1 MAGYWKRPDETAM
14 VMRDGWLLTGDVGV
28 VDADGFV
35 RIVDRKKDMIVVSG
49 FNVYPNEVEDVLVAH
64 PGVLEAA
71 VIGEPDPATG
81 EAVRAFVVRRDP
93 SLTEDDLRR
102 HCRAHLTAY
111 KIPKGVAFRED
122 LPKSTVG
129 KILRKDLRS
138 VATKG

>member
-1 MAGYWKRPDETAM
+1 MAGYWKRPDETAK

-28 VDADGFV
+28 MDPDGYI

-49 FNVYPNEVEDVLVAH
+49 FNVYPNEVEEALAAH

-81 EAVRAFVVRRDP
+81 EAVRAVVVLRDG

-102 HCRAHLTAY
+102 HCRARLTAY
-111 KIPKGVAFRED
+111 KVPKRVEFREE

-129 KILRKDLRS
+129 KILRKDLRGDG
-138 VATKG
+138 ALG